1 MSGFEAWNEFNK
13 RFRMILD
20 SEISFSPPPRAPSVN
35 SACAHCGWA
44 PGKPSKSPHGREE
57 PLVHLQTAPR

>member
-20 SEISFSPPPRAPSVN
+20 SEISFSPPLTTGPVSDQCLCPLWLGA
-35 SACAHCGWA
+35 
-44 PGKPSKSPHGREE
+44 GKTLEE
-57 PLVHLQTAPR
+57 PA